1 MTVQHLFISSIVST
15 SNCFESVLVYTFVM
29 RRNRECS
36 VTINGTAYAHV
47 WAKKTDQDNLR
58 MTCDTQQ
65 VRAHCDV
72 SVPTTATNSDG
83 LVFDSEFMVRFKVTR
98 QEPPIKRYIPLVNL
112 YLIYTVFISSIDKN
126 LLHPQNFQYQT
137 APL

>member
-1 MTVQHLFISSIVST
+1 MHMFGQ
-15 SNCFESVLVYTFVM
+15 
-29 RRNRECS
+29 
-36 VTINGTAYAHV
+36 
-47 WAKKTDQDNLR
+47 KKTDQDNLR
-58 MTCDTQQ
+58 MTRDTQQ

-98 QEPPIKRYIPLVNL
+98 QEPPIKRYILLVNL